1 MVPLWAVPLRHRQEV
16 FENTPEKGTTMKN
29 VDGPAVRL
37 VDETGERLTELLPDV
52 LAIELG
58 QIAALCREG
67 LMALSVEAGLA
78 AARAIMAEEADA
90 LCGTWN
96 ARDPERSHVRG
107 GTTPSSVVMGGQRLA
122 IKRPRVHGVDG
133 DGANA
138 GEVALET
145 FGVFADGDVLQRTVM
160 ERMLAG
166 VATRSYER
174 VADPIGTQA
183 RSQAT
188 STSKSAVSRRFV
200 CGTQKALADLLARD
214 LTELDAAV
222 LMIDGVDF
230 AGFTC
235 VVALIVTAD
244 GTKVPV
250 GLRLGDTENKIL
262 VKALLADLVDRGLDY
277 SGGLLVVVDGA
288 KALATAV
295 RAVFGE
301 LALIQRCQIH
311 KRRNVGDH
319 LPKAD
324 REQVDARLRGA
335 FADPDPHSGL
345 LKAKRLAAKLDRTCP
360 DAAGSLR
367 EGLEE
372 LFTVRRLGIDGTL
385 ARTLVCTNMIESMIS
400 IARTTTRNVKR
411 WRDEGDMRRRWCTPG
426 WPKPKANSG
435 ESAATSRCPNSSPR
449 SAVTPTLSPRPA
461 ILNPTNSLHEHQDHP
476 PQQLQQST
484 GHPRIWPVS
493 PLTMTVT

>member
-1 MVPLWAVPLRHRQEV
+1 
-16 FENTPEKGTTMKN
+16 
-29 VDGPAVRL
+29 
-37 VDETGERLTELLPDV
+37 
-52 LAIELG
+52 
-58 QIAALCREG
+58 
-67 LMALSVEAGLA
+67 
-78 AARAIMAEEADA
+78 
-90 LCGTWN
+90 
-96 ARDPERSHVRG
+96 
-107 GTTPSSVVMGGQRLA
+107 
-122 IKRPRVHGVDG
+122 
-133 DGANA
+133 
-138 GEVALET
+138 
-145 FGVFADGDVLQRTVM
+145 
-160 ERMLAG
+160 MLAG

-200 CGTQKALADLLARD
+200 CGTKKALADLLARD

-230 AGFTC
+230 AGSTC

-335 FADPDPHSGL
+335 
-345 LKAKRLAAKLDRTCP
+345 
-360 DAAGSLR
+360 SL
-367 EGLEE
+367 
-372 LFTVRRLGIDGTL
+372 
-385 ARTLVCTNMIESMIS
+385 
-400 IARTTTRNVKR
+400 
-411 WRDEGDMRRRWCTPG
+411 
-426 WPKPKANSG
+426 
-435 ESAATSRCPNSSPR
+435 
-449 SAVTPTLSPRPA
+449 TPTLTA
-461 ILNPTNSLHEHQDHP
+461 AC
-476 PQQLQQST
+476 
-484 GHPRIWPVS
+484 
-493 PLTMTVT
+493 